1 MVQRRFDTQL
11 FETTLHDVDM
21 VHDFFIAAAN
31 SDSKG
36 VRVVV
41 K

>member
-11 FETTLHDVDM
+11 FETTLQDIDM
-21 VHDFFIAAAN
+21 AHDFFVAAAV

>member
-11 FETTLHDVDM
+11 FETTLEDVDM
-21 VHDFFIAAAN
+21 AHDFFVAAPRT
-31 SDSKG
+31 DSKG
-36 VRVVV
+36 VRVVI